1 MYARINNAHAA
12 RFEDCAL
19 SDNELD
25 IVSGGERHQVSK
37 ETYELLLAVRWMVSG
52 SKK

>member
-1 MYARINNAHAA
+1 MNARINNAQV
-12 RFEDCAL
+12 DAL

-25 IVSGGERHQVSK
+25 AVSGGERHQVSK

>member
-1 MYARINNAHAA
+1 MNTHNNNAQI
-12 RFEDCAL
+12 DAL
-19 SDNELD
+19 SDNELE

-37 ETYELLLAVRWMVSG
+37 ETYELLLAVRYMVSG

>member
-1 MYARINNAHAA
+1 MNAQINNAQ
-12 RFEDCAL
+12 FDTL
-19 SDNELD
+19 SDNELE

-37 ETYELLLAVRWMVSG
+37 ETYELLLAVRYMVSG